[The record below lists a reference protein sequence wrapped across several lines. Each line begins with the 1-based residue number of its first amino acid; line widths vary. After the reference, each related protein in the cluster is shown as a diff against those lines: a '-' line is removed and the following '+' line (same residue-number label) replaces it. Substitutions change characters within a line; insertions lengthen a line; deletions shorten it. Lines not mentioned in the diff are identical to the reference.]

1 MSHRLDPAIEQILP
15 RLPLRDAAKL
25 TPQSARDALTELA
38 ASRSDL
44 PLPQPASVAEMT
56 VAGAAGPV
64 RARLY
69 RPARMPAPTVVYFH
83 GGGWVAG
90 DIDTHDRQARTL
102 AIEVGAVI
110 LSIDYR
116 RPPETGFPGAF
127 EDCLAATRWAAAHV
141 AELGGDGS
149 RLGVAGD
156 SAGGNL
162 AAAVAQACRN
172 GGPPLAAQLLVYPV
186 VDAAGN
192 YRSATENAKYRSRAE
207 NACGYFLTLETMQ
220 WFADHY
226 LADAGGGLDPRVS
239 PLRAADLSGLPPA
252 VICTAGFDPL
262 RDEGEAY
269 AQALQRAGVRVIYSC
284 EPTLIHGFFGMGAVS
299 PVAAEAAQRIRSAFR
314 TMLNGSITI
323 EV

>member
-15 RLPLRDAAKL
+15 ILPLRDPAKL
-25 TPQSARDALTELA
+25 TPQSARDALTTLA
-38 ASRSDL
+38 ASRSHL
-44 PLPQPASVAEMT
+44 PLPQPATVAEMT

-69 RPARMPAPTVVYFH
+69 RPARMSVPTVVYFH

-90 DIDTHDRQARTL
+90 DLDTHDRQARTL
-102 AIEVGAVI
+102 AIEVDAVV

-116 RPPETGFPGAF
+116 RPPETRFPGAF
-127 EDCLAATRWAAAHV
+127 EDCLAATRWAAAHI
-141 AELGGDGS
+141 ADLGGDPS

-162 AAAVAQACRN
+162 AAAVAQACRE
-172 GGPPLAAQLLVYPV
+172 GGPCLAAQLLVYPV

-192 YRSATENAKYRSRAE
+192 YRSATENARYRSRAE
-207 NACGYFLTLETMQ
+207 NASGYFLTLETMQ
-220 WFADHY
+220 WFTDHY
-226 LADAGGGLDPRVS
+226 LAQAGAGLDPRVS
-239 PLRAADLSGLPPA
+239 PLRAADLSGLPAA

-269 AQALQRAGVRVIYSC
+269 ARALQSAGVRVIYRC

-299 PVAAEAAQRIRSAFR
+299 PAAAEAGQRIRSAFK
-314 TMLNGSITI
+314 TI
-323 EV
+323 LIGEN

>member
-15 RLPLRDAAKL
+15 MLPLRDPAIL
-25 TPQSARDALTELA
+25 TPQSARDALTALA

-44 PLPQPASVAEMT
+44 PLPQPAAVADIA
-56 VAGAAGPV
+56 VAGAAGSL
-64 RARLY
+64 RARVY

-102 AIEVGAVI
+102 AIEVGAVV
-110 LSIDYR
+110 LSVDYR
-116 RPPETGFPGAF
+116 RPPETRFPGAF
-127 EDCLAATRWAAAHV
+127 EDCLAATRWAAAHC
-141 AELGGDGS
+141 AELGGDPL

-162 AAAVAQACRN
+162 AAAVAQACRE
-172 GGPPLAAQLLVYPV
+172 GGPPLRAQLLVYPV
-186 VDAAGN
+186 VDVAGN

-207 NACGYFLTLETMQ
+207 NASGYFLTLEIMQ

-226 LADAGGGLDPRVS
+226 LADVGAGLDPRVS
-239 PLRAADLSGLPPA
+239 PLRAGDLRGLPAA

-262 RDEGEAY
+262 RDEAEAY
-269 AQALQRAGVRVIYSC
+269 ARALQSVGVRVVYHC
-284 EPTLIHGFFGMGAVS
+284 ERSLIHGFFGMGAVS
-299 PVAAEAAQRIRSAFR
+299 PTAAEAGQRSRSAFKS
-314 TMLNGSITI
+314 MLNG
-323 EV
+323 EH